1 MSKRQHGSYVR
12 RPPAVHPPSVDEPPR
27 NQILAA
33 LPADDL
39 RRVLPHLTTV
49 PVRAGQVLHRSGESL
64 RFVYFPN
71 GGVASI
77 TTVLLDGTMLSA
89 VTVGDEGVLGAEA
102 MLSVD
107 AAAPGDTLMQV
118 PGTNA
123 ERMSVDAFR
132 DAVREPGVFRD
143 LVGRYLYVLI
153 AQLVQTAACHAQ
165 HDAQQRCAHW
175 LLMTHHR
182 MHEQDFSLSHERLA
196 VMLGMQ
202 RPTVSVVAARLQK
215 LGLIRYTHGHVTV
228 LDREGLEAAACECYP
243 IVRAHFD
250 RLRP

>member
-1 MSKRQHGSYVR
+1 
-12 RPPAVHPPSVDEPPR
+12 
-27 NQILAA
+27 
-33 LPADDL
+33 
-39 RRVLPHLTTV
+39 
-49 PVRAGQVLHRSGESL
+49 
-64 RFVYFPN
+64 
-71 GGVASI
+71 
-77 TTVLLDGTMLSA
+77 
-89 VTVGDEGVLGAEA
+89 
-102 MLSVD
+102 
-107 AAAPGDTLMQV
+107 V

-250 RLRP
+250 RLRS